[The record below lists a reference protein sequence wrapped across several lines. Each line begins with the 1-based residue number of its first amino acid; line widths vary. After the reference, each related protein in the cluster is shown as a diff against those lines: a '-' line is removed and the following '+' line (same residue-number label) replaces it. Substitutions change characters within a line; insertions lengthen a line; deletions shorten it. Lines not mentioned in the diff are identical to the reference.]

1 MFARPLRLR
10 LPLGMGAASQTTI
23 RFPILFDR
31 LYGALS
37 TALFMPPAKSYV
49 EMNAGEVWVRMSWGF
64 AAQFPKSTV
73 KGVSRLARKPI
84 SRGVHGF
91 AGRWLVNGSGNGIVI
106 IDLDPPQR
114 GYVMGFPVKLRQ
126 LMISVEEPEQ
136 FMAVLS
142 QKREGPGTL
151 R

>member
-1 MFARPLRLR
+1 MP
-10 LPLGMGAASQTTI
+10 GAGSKSTI
-23 RFPILFDR
+23 RFPILFDP

-49 EMNAGEVWVRMSWGF
+49 EVDGGEVRVRMSWAF
-64 AAQFPKSTV
+64 AAQFPKSAV

-126 LMISVEEPEQ
+126 LMVSMEEAEQ
-136 FMAVLS
+136 FMVVLS
-142 QKREGPGTL
+142 NKGEGTDKL
-151 R
+151 L